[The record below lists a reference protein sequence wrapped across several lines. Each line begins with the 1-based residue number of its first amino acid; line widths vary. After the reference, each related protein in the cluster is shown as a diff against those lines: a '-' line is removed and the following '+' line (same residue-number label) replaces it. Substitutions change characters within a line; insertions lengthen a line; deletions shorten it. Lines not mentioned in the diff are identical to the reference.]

1 MLFFKKGEKM
11 ILAFG
16 DLHLTKEP
24 LRILSVLNFL
34 DYVIKY
40 CKDNNIKNVV
50 NLGDLFDRPES
61 NSNAFVPVF
70 RKLMELS
77 KVANIYSII
86 GNHELKD
93 KDGNDVEV
101 SLRYIGSSMKLGM
114 IEGLRSN
121 IKTLRK
127 LKNKGKKVGRIKFR
141 SDYRSIELKQY
152 GVVYQITG
160 RNRIKVQG
168 IKKPLPVRGLDQLD
182 KYGYSYD
189 IANAKLIKRNGDY
202 YINITIYYNDENKS
216 ENDYI
221 SNQIGIDF
229 GCETSFT
236 LSNGEKID
244 VFVEETDRIKNLQRR
259 INRQQKGSNNRRR
272 TILSLRREYDR
283 ISRIKDDKAN
293 KLVHKLLSENRQI
306 IMQDEQIHSWKKKHG
321 RKIQYS
327 VLGRV
332 KDKLVSHKKQ
342 VFVMNRFVPTT
353 KLCYDCGHAYDIQLW
368 DRKFVCPNCG
378 VIYDRDVHAAMNMVW
393 LYNNLKDKIGLGE
406 SEFKRVEFDEEVHR
420 IFGEW
425 DNQMLKHEDAT
436 SLA

>member
-1 MLFFKKGEKM
+1 MSVKGDQISATMKMTYEKRRHQTCRVFELKIVKDRLNKDQEERLKM
-11 ILAFG
+11 IFVEAKWCHNYLISKMNN
-16 DLHLTKEP
+16 KE
-24 LRILSVLNFL
+24 IDIFSFQQ
-34 DYVIKY
+34 K
-40 CKDNNIKNVV
+40 
-50 NLGDLFDRPES
+50 
-61 NSNAFVPVF
+61 
-70 RKLMELS
+70 ELS
-77 KVANIYSII
+77 HIT
-86 GNHELKD
+86 HKD

-182 KYGYSYD
+182 RYGYSYD

-244 VFVEETDRIKNLQRR
+244 VIVEETDRIKNLQRK

-332 KDKLVSHKKQ
+332 KDKLVFHKKQ
-342 VFVMNRFVPTT
+342 VFVINRFVPTT